1 MKWIEELNVIYQ
13 KLGAIGFEEVKK
25 EILRAQMSGHGGET
39 YYLVL
44 QQLIM
49 IKKDKVQIYEL
60 IKGEVE
66 SIIHFSKHMIHLN

>member
-1 MKWIEELNVIYQ
+1 MKWIEELNTIYQ
-13 KLGAIGFEEVKK
+13 KLGATGFEEVKK
-25 EILRAQMSGHGGET
+25 EILKAQMSGHGGET

-44 QQLIM
+44 QQLIL

>member
-1 MKWIEELNVIYQ
+1 MKWIEDLNSIYQ
-13 KLGAIGFEEVKK
+13 KLGAIGFEDVKK
-25 EILRAQMSGHGGET
+25 EILKAQMSGHGGET

-66 SIIHFSKHMIHLN
+66 NIIQSSKHMIHLN